1 MYNLQP
7 QEADLIYKM
16 IHDQDYL
23 PTWDTLQNIF
33 SNRSITQLHDLLTKL
48 GKNIV
53 AMTDVIPSIK
63 ILVKSISNI
72 YHSIFIEKI
81 NNAIPSIGI
90 FINDIFNI
98 YQSIFTYMSIKDFEN
113 LFDSTQQVNCIL
125 QNQIKQ
131 LDNSSKVES
140 KQNSIE
146 PGHSTV
152 KRPCV
157 RGCYN

>member
-7 QEADLIYKM
+7 QEADHIYKM

-53 AMTDVIPSIK
+53 AMTD
-63 ILVKSISNI
+63 LT
-72 YHSIFIEKI
+72 
-81 NNAIPSIGI
+81 PSIGI

-98 YQSIFTYMSIKDFEN
+98 YQLIITYMSIKDFEN

-131 LDNSSKVES
+131 LDNLSKVES

-146 PGHSTV
+146 PGQSTV